1 MLKTTYRGN
10 INLYSA
16 TPPERAVSPSDKKV
30 FKGFPV
36 GSNPHDLYVLPQDM
50 MNPIV
55 HLVKEEIH
63 LGLGDAVG

>member
-36 GSNPHDLYVLPQDM
+36 GSDPHDLYVLSQGM
-50 MNPIV
+50 MNPLVRHGKEIV
-55 HLVKEEIH
+55 HLPLRDTER
-63 LGLGDAVG
+63 